1 MAQCTAHMQLKSVYG
16 ASCHREP
23 GPPISFQRS
32 EGLGSRLPM
41 RTSVYLVR
49 ERPHKN
55 RIAPTYLVPVP
66 DTLLHHILCWY
77 QLHCCTISR
86 AGTKINTLL
95 HHWCQL
101 HISCWYSTLHHILC
115 WPNSPPGPMR
125 LCSPHCVYTVAHYT
139 SATPIVAR
147 HIVAPATVVCTL
159 CSLHLCHPNSC
170 ETHCCTCHC
179 GVYTVLTS
187 PLPSQQF
194 PATFLH
200 TSHQQLQIHC
210 CSCTCCD

>member
-55 RIAPTYLVPVP
+55 SIAPTYLVPVP

-77 QLHCCTISR
+77 QILCCTISCAGTSYIVAPYLVLVPKLIHCCTTGASYISR
-86 AGTKINTLL
+86 AGTVPCTIFCAGPTRPLA
-95 HHWCQL
+95 
-101 HISCWYSTLHHILC
+101 LC
-115 WPNSPPGPMR
+115 D
-125 LCSPHCVYTVAHYT
+125 CAHL
-139 SATPIVAR
+139 I
-147 HIVAPATVVCTL
+147 VCTL
-159 CSLHLCHPNSC
+159 L
-170 ETHCCTCHC
+170 
-179 GVYTVLTS
+179 LTT
-187 PLPSQQF
+187 PLPPQ
-194 PATFLH
+194 
-200 TSHQQLQIHC
+200 
-210 CSCTCCD
+210 